1 MHVQA
6 FITPTSAGKFSQLFR
21 SATFISCSSLCES
34 SRILLLSLFGVTV
47 GQRTFVTAWRSYQR
61 LSDCYKWSLGLL
73 KTTFCSRYA
82 DVTHEVQPIK
92 SGYRIALVYNLI
104 NDTNTDGTSA
114 GMVIE
119 QMQELSKVLRHW
131 NKSREKAQRYP
142 TDEPEALVY
151 KLDHKYT
158 DANLKFRALKG
169 LDKVKAEY
177 LRETCADAGI
187 CFYLASME
195 LRKEGS
201 TEEDRFARRGYY
213 NDTDDSD
220 TDDYKS
226 GGHHALEDLLEERL
240 ALKRIIDL
248 DGNVLAQDLLLDEDI
263 IVQDDVFERDPDDED
278 YEGWT
283 GNAGATATHW
293 FRDTVSRSRC

>member
-1 MHVQA
+1 MFATLVVCL
-6 FITPTSAGKFSQLFR
+6 PSEYEGGNVVTSHRGKTKVFDAR
-21 SATFISCSSLCES
+21 SSFHH
-34 SRILLLSLFGVTV
+34 
-47 GQRTFVTAWRSYQR
+47 SYV
-61 LSDCYKWSLGLL
+61 CW
-73 KTTFCSRYA
+73 YA

-104 NDTNTDGTSA
+104 NDTNGDGTSA
-114 GMVIE
+114 GLVIE
-119 QMQELSKVLRHW
+119 QMQELGKILRHW

-201 TEEDRFARRGYY
+201 TEEDSFARRGYY

-220 TDDYKS
+220 TDDYKR
-226 GGHHALEDLLEERL
+226 GGNHALEDILEGKL

-248 DGNVLAQDLLLDEDI
+248 DGNVLAQDLSLDEDI
-263 IVQDDVFERDPDDED
+263 IVQDDVFERDPDDEA